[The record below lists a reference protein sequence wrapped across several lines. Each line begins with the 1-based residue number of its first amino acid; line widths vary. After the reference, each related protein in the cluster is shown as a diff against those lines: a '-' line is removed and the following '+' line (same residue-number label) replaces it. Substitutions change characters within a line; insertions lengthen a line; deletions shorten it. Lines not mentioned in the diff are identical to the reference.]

1 MKLTFLKLFLICSFK
16 ESNLA
21 GKRTNLAEIS
31 VKKLNSMEFMEFVF
45 SKSDILPL
53 LVNIN

>member
-1 MKLTFLKLFLICSFK
+1 MTFLKLFLICSFK

-21 GKRTNLAEIS
+21 GKRTNLAQIP